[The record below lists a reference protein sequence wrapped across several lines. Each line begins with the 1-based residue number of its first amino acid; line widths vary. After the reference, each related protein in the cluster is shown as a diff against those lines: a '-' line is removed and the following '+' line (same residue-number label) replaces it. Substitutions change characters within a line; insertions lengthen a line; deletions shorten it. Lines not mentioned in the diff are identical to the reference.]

1 MRILYRFFLLLAV
14 SSLTVLS
21 GCREDENL
29 NLLTYPDNS
38 FTLAAE
44 GEEGS
49 EITVNAFYNNDGILE
64 FDKPATFT
72 FRFNASPEETIVTFE
87 PIGENVELSDTKL
100 IIPAGY
106 TDASVTLD
114 IKDMEAFQAN
124 YEEAV
129 CNLGVK
135 ATVEGYRMP
144 STTLEAKALVK
155 KEAYVAAGFL
165 EGKADSKTEFV
176 HTVFAGNFLETEEN
190 KYIFNV
196 RLERPARKDVKVTF
210 NTVVTG
216 VNEEALDNVIITPS
230 EIVIPAGQKIS
241 QDITWEIGKDFLLGT
256 DRDVDATFTVTADFE
271 CGDPVVSTDE
281 TRNSFSLKVV
291 KTVKGVEIIP
301 HDWDYEDFMVFPKGW
316 TEWNKDGWTI
326 ETAGE
331 VDDSDGA
338 EVLLDGE
345 DYDGIYGEG
354 DFSLTVDMKEKK
366 TLAGVGLWY
375 QYWCSP
381 QSIQLSV
388 SSDGETWSY
397 LGQVSSNDE
406 NVDFIKFYEP
416 VTTRYVK
423 FEIKD
428 RWESAELYELHFFKT
443 APAVK

>member
-29 NLLTYPDNS
+29 NLLTYPDNN
-38 FTLAAE
+38 FALAAE

-49 EITVNAFYNNDGILE
+49 KITVNAFYNNDGILE

-144 STTLEAKALVK
+144 STTLEAKALIK
-155 KEAYVAAGFL
+155 KEAYAAAGFL

-190 KYIFNV
+190 KYTFNV

-210 NTVVTG
+210 NTAVAG
-216 VNEEALDNVIITPS
+216 VNEEALEDVVITPS

-241 QDITWEIGKDFLLGT
+241 QDITWEVGKDFLLGT
-256 DRDVDATFTVTADFE
+256 DRDMEATFTVTADFE
-271 CGDPVVSTDE
+271 CEDPVVSTDE

-338 EVLLDGE
+338 DVLLDGE

-381 QSIQLSV
+381 QSIQLLV
-388 SSDGETWSY
+388 SSDGENWTY
-397 LGQVSSNDE
+397 LGQISSNDE

-416 VTTRYVK
+416 LTTRYVK

-428 RWESAELYELHFFKT
+428 RWGAVELYELHFFKT
-443 APAVK
+443 APAVE

>member
-29 NLLTYPDNS
+29 NLLTYPDNN
-38 FTLAAE
+38 FALAAE

-144 STTLEAKALVK
+144 STTLEAKALIK
-155 KEAYVAAGFL
+155 KEAYAAAGFL

-190 KYIFNV
+190 KYTFNV

-210 NTVVTG
+210 NTVVAG
-216 VNEEALDNVIITPS
+216 VNEEALEDVVITPS

-241 QDITWEIGKDFLLGT
+241 QDITWEVGKDFLLGT
-256 DRDVDATFTVTADFE
+256 DRDMEATFTVTADFE
-271 CGDPVVSTDE
+271 CEDPVVSTDE

-338 EVLLDGE
+338 DVLLDGE

-354 DFSLTVDMKEKK
+354 DFSLTVDMKEEKI
-366 TLAGVGLWY
+366 LAGVGLWY

-381 QSIQLSV
+381 QSIQLLV
-388 SSDGETWSY
+388 SSDGENWTY
-397 LGQVSSNDE
+397 LGQISSNDE

-416 VTTRYVK
+416 LTTRYVK

-428 RWESAELYELHFFKT
+428 RWGAVELYELHFFKT
-443 APAVK
+443 APAVE